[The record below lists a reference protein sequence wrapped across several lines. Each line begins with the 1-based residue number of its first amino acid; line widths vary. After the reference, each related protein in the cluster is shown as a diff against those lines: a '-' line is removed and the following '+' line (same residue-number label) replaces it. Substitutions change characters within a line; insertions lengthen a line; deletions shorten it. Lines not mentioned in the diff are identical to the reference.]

1 METEIKFMTIGISAE
16 STIDLPQE
24 YLDKYGISIEHFHV
38 QRGDQE
44 GPDNLFRTDE
54 LFDFTKKT
62 GIMCHTS
69 AVNINELEEHF
80 DKLLKKYD
88 YIIHFTISSAISSG
102 YNNAMAAAKGDSRI
116 IVIDSHGTSG
126 QIALQAIYARE
137 LIDNGYPF
145 EEVVKNVLDRRPYCS
160 CSFQL
165 DTLEYLYKGGR
176 CNKLALIGSNL
187 LKIKPTIVCV
197 EAENG
202 KFTTGKKF
210 RGTTKK
216 CLLAYTEDIL
226 KTHPNIDPKMAF
238 INYSYLE
245 DPSILEEAKQKVL
258 DFGFKE
264 VVVTQA
270 SPTNGYHAG
279 PNVFGVQFYF
289 DGPHP
294 VKPYKQD

>member
-1 METEIKFMTIGISAE
+1 MTIGLSAE

-24 YLDKYGISIEHFHV
+24 YLDKYGISIVHFHV
-38 QRGDQE
+38 QRGKEE

-54 LFDFTKKT
+54 LFEYTKKT
-62 GIMCHTS
+62 GDMCHTS

-80 DKLLKKYD
+80 EVLLKKYD
-88 YIIHFTISSAISSG
+88 FVIHFTISSAISSG
-102 YNNAMAAAKGDSRI
+102 YNNAVAAANGNPRI
-116 IVIDSHGTSG
+116 AVIDSHGTSG

-145 EEVVKNVLDRRPYCS
+145 EEAVRCILQRRPYCS

-176 CNKLALIGSNL
+176 CNKLAMIGSNL
-187 LKIKPTIVCV
+187 LKIKPEIVCV
-197 EAENG
+197 ESQNG

-210 RGTTKK
+210 RGNTRR
-216 CLLAYTEDIL
+216 CLLAYVDDIL
-226 KTHPNIDPKMAF
+226 QTHPNIDPKMAF

-245 DPSILEEAKQKVL
+245 DPSILEEAKKKAL
-258 DFGFKE
+258 AFGFKE

-279 PNVFGVQFYF
+279 PNVFGLQFYF
-289 DGPHP
+289 DGPHE
-294 VKPYKQD
+294 VTPYHKDE

>member
-1 METEIKFMTIGISAE
+1 MSIGLSAE

-24 YLDKYGISIEHFHV
+24 YLDKYGISIVHFHV
-38 QRGDQE
+38 QRGKEE

-54 LFDFTKKT
+54 LFAFTQKT

-69 AVNINELEEHF
+69 AVNVHELEEHF
-80 DKLLKKYD
+80 SRLLSRYD
-88 YIIHFTISSAISSG
+88 YVIHFTISSAISSG
-102 YNNAMAAAKGDSRI
+102 YSNAMIARGDNPRI

-145 EEVVKNVLDRRPYCS
+145 EEVVKEVLKRRPYCS

-176 CNKLALIGSNL
+176 CNKLAVIGSNL
-187 LKIKPTIVCV
+187 LKIKPEILCV
-197 EAENG
+197 ESENG
-202 KFTTGKKF
+202 KFTLGKKF

-216 CLLAYTEDIL
+216 CLLQYTDDML
-226 KTHPNIDPKMAF
+226 LTHPNLDTKLAF

-245 DPSILEEAKQKVL
+245 DPTILEEAKQHCLAK
-258 DFGFKE
+258 GFKE
-264 VVVTQA
+264 VIVTQA

-289 DGPHP
+289 DGPHR
-294 VKPYKQD
+294 VLPYKPAN